1 MTEAWPAWSEERC
14 FPEDE
19 SMISAY
25 QELVRGIRNIR
36 MEMNVPAKTK
46 TDLVIACKDEG
57 AERDFRKLLA
67 SMGDAGRMVS
77 AKKIEIAGGRTEA
90 EEGSVSVV
98 MSRATAYIP
107 LSELV
112 DREKEIAR
120 LTDELGKMVKEIA
133 RAEGMLAN
141 PKFVSQAPAAKVE
154 EERAKLARYVAMR
167 QQIEEQLEM
176 FK

>member
-1 MTEAWPAWSEERC
+1 M
-14 FPEDE
+14 
-19 SMISAY
+19 
-25 QELVRGIRNIR
+25 
-36 MEMNVPAKTK
+36 
-46 TDLVIACKDEG
+46 
-57 AERDFRKLLA
+57 
-67 SMGDAGRMVS
+67 
-77 AKKIEIAGGRTEA
+77 RTEA

-141 PKFVSQAPAAKVE
+141 PKFVSKAPAAKVE

-167 QQIEEQLEM
+167 QQIEEQLER